1 MRIRSIR
8 PAVDTVFHIPMLR
21 PSVWWLLRSAGI
33 EEHSGNTGVIP
44 GRPRRCN
51 QTSTLIYFNY
61 LAWTTIVTIAITFLI
76 ARRYCPSMSES
87 QKTYQYVLR
96 ARVTARAVSRARAAR
111 VVRRQI
117 FNSWSRRVHSAVV
130 ERKLLWLEI
139 SISTKEMRRFKVTEL
154 YRHAVKKKQAS
165 R

>member
-51 QTSTLIYFNY
+51 QTSNLNHFDY

-76 ARRYCPSMSES
+76 ARRYCPSTSES

-117 FNSWSRRVHSAVV
+117 YIHGHSGCILLWSRGFSYDSRFLFPRGKYVV
-130 ERKLLWLEI
+130 AR
-139 SISTKEMRRFKVTEL
+139 
-154 YRHAVKKKQAS
+154 
-165 R
+165 

>member
-1 MRIRSIR
+1 MRVRSIR

-21 PSVWWLLRSAGI
+21 PNVWWLLRSAGI

-117 FNSWSRRVHSAVV
+117 FIHGHGGCI
-130 ERKLLWLEI
+130 LLWLRG
-139 SISTKEMRRFKVTEL
+139 SYYGSRFLFLRRKCV
-154 YRHAVKKKQAS
+154 VS

>member
-1 MRIRSIR
+1 MCIRSIR
-8 PAVDTVFHIPMLR
+8 LAVDRAFHINMILA
-21 PSVWWLLRSAGI
+21 SVWWLLRPTGI
-33 EEHSGNTGVIP
+33 EEHTGNTGVIP

-51 QTSTLIYFNY
+51 QISNSNHS
-61 LAWTTIVTIAITFLI
+61 ITWLGQQSRPLQSGLI

-87 QKTYQYVLR
+87 QKTYQYALR

-117 FNSWSRRVHSAVV
+117 YIHDHSGCILLWSRGSYYDSRCLSPWGKCVV
-130 ERKLLWLEI
+130 
-139 SISTKEMRRFKVTEL
+139 
-154 YRHAVKKKQAS
+154 S